1 MIKLKDMNFTANTR
15 PPAPKRERGGNLSW
29 IFFLLILARPLWG
42 IVRSLVGPQISN
54 QQIWLMIGGVLV
66 VSAVVAL
73 IARNAGGRAEQSRL
87 PTPSATG
94 GSSLPFPPATN
105 RPAMPGE
112 WRPGSSSGYPSR
124 PPQFEPM
131 LTGKV
136 LLAGLVLALLIG
148 GALALVILG

>member
-1 MIKLKDMNFTANTR
+1 MNFTANTR
-15 PPAPKRERGGNLSW
+15 PRGPKRERGGNLSW
-29 IFFLLILARPLWG
+29 LFFLLILARPLWG

-66 VSAVVAL
+66 IGAVVAL
-73 IARNAGGRAEQSRL
+73 IARNAGGSAEQSRL

-94 GSSLPFPPATN
+94 GSSLPRPATTN
-105 RPAMPGE
+105 RPTIPME
-112 WRPGSSSGYPSR
+112 WRPGSAAGYPSR
-124 PPQFEPM
+124 PPQFEPVI
-131 LTGKV
+131 TGKV